1 MPETEGGSTFG
12 GSTAAGSFPARPPAS
27 LASHRLAATLLCHPD
42 LSRVG
47 ERAWLGAMGSH
58 HPIHLS
64 RLQPRFSQPSGV
76 GPQKGAPL
84 ADRFLSREGLRL
96 NWQTD
101 GLEIDAAGYPHPLRL
116 NGRPCDD
123 KTRIETPLLGPGAV
137 LEIADR
143 VAILL
148 QLVEPGGERVADL
161 GLIGESES
169 ILELRRR
176 VLRFAPTPWPVL
188 LRGETGTGKELVA
201 RALHE
206 ASGRDGPFLAVN
218 VAALPA
224 ELAAA
229 ELFGSR
235 RGAFTGAGLDRRG
248 LCLAAQGGTLFLDEI
263 GAAPLELQAMLLR
276 TLESGEILAVGSDR
290 PQKIDVRW
298 LAATDADLES
308 AITAGTFRA
317 PLLHRLSGL
326 ALEVPPLRARRD
338 DIPRLWLHFLRH
350 ELGLLGQELVE
361 AEVEAPAWLSPSLAC
376 RLVLYPWP
384 GNVRELRNYARLC
397 AVEGRG
403 RTPVPGLPAGS
414 APAAPAAAGPGGALT
429 RSGARHPEEMERR
442 EVLEALEQNRFEIK
456 KTAAALGL
464 SRNSFYALLE
474 RFGLPAGA
482 GQLEAARIQEALQ
495 AAGNDVVVAAK
506 ALGVSTRAL
515 RRRLAE
521 LADKAAEP

>member
-12 GSTAAGSFPARPPAS
+12 GSTAAGSFLTRTPAS
-27 LASHRLAATLLCHPD
+27 LPGQRLAATLLCHPD

-47 ERAWLGAMGSH
+47 ERAWLGAVGSP
-58 HPIHLS
+58 HPLHLS
-64 RLQPRFSQPSGV
+64 RLQPRFCQPAG
-76 GPQKGAPL
+76 GDPPAGAPL

-96 NWQTD
+96 SWRED
-101 GLEIDAAGYPHPLRL
+101 GLEIDPAGNPHPLRL
-116 NGRPCDD
+116 NGFSCDG
-123 KTRIETPLLGPGAV
+123 KTLVETAALGPGAV

-148 QLVEPGGERVADL
+148 QVVEPSGERPPEF
-161 GLIGESES
+161 GLVGESEP

-176 VLRFAPTPWPVL
+176 VQRFGPTPWPVL

-201 RALHE
+201 RALHQ

-235 RGAFTGAGLDRRG
+235 RGAFTGAGGDRRG

-263 GAAPLELQAMLLR
+263 GEAPLELQAMLLR
-276 TLESGEILAVGSDR
+276 TLEMGEVLAVGSDR

-298 LAATDADLES
+298 LAATDADLEA
-308 AITAGTFRA
+308 AIVAGTFRA
-317 PLLHRLSGL
+317 PLLHRLAGL
-326 ALEVPPLRARRD
+326 ALEVPPLRFRRD

-350 ELGLLGQELVE
+350 ELALIGQTLADGE
-361 AEVEAPAWLSPSLAC
+361 AESPAWLSPALAC
-376 RLVLYPWP
+376 RLVFYPWP

-403 RTPVPGLPAGS
+403 RAPAPGLA
-414 APAAPAAAGPGGALT
+414 AAAPAAAAASGPGG
-429 RSGARHPEEMERR
+429 GAAARAGGRHPEEVERR
-442 EVLEALEQNRFEIK
+442 EVLAALEQNRFEIK
-456 KTAAALGL
+456 KAAAALGL

-482 GQLEAARIQEALQ
+482 GGLDAAKIEGALQ
-495 AAGNDVVVAAK
+495 AAGGDLVVAAK
-506 ALGVSTRAL
+506 GLGVSTRAL

-521 LADKAAEP
+521 LAGQATER